1 MRQLK
6 RHVKK
11 LRRPHTS
18 PNERRNVIAVTIT
31 AAVAGLCAYLLPST
45 SAPSLYASSGAES
58 GAFKALA
65 TGNTCAHSTIIP
77 MDPNNAQSGVIKSK
91 YYVTNDTWNADR
103 YMGLLQALYVCN
115 YNSWY
120 AIANMNND
128 TGDGAVKTSPNVQE
142 TWYPTPTKLSSWKS
156 ITSQFSDIPPGTGA
170 SYGIWE
176 FEYDVWLNGLADSSS
191 TEVMIWTYDNG
202 QTPSGSL
209 SGAFSDAG
217 HTYDVYRRSAPGQ
230 YVAFVDRSNN
240 LSGNVNLLDFFNY
253 VISRG
258 WIPRSSTLFQI
269 CNGVE
274 LVSTNSKPEK
284 FTINNFSINMK
295 VYLQGSAESRD
306 GCWRP
311 YGPRVRCVR
320 ELVARPP
327 SA

>member
-1 MRQLK
+1 MRQPK

-18 PNERRNVIAVTIT
+18 PNERRNVIAVTVT

-77 MDPNNAQSGVIKSK
+77 MDPNNAQSGVIKGK

-142 TWYPTPTKLSSWKS
+142 TWYPTPIKLSSWKS

-176 FEYDVWLNGLADSSS
+176 LEYDVWLNGLADSSS

-209 SGAFSDAG
+209 SGVFSDAG
-217 HTYDVYRRSAPGQ
+217 HIYEVYRRSAPGQ

-295 VYLQGSAESRD
+295 AYLQGSAESR
-306 GCWRP
+306 
-311 YGPRVRCVR
+311 RVMQN
-320 ELVARPP
+320 
-327 SA
+327 SGYH